1 MISVAEIV
9 RDSVQNSATG
19 QETVD
24 FGFDWECFPGSV
36 EGAVSSSVRVFVLRR
51 SATGKIVGKKNCV
64 DIEVSSPPL
73 WPPIRLFYQ
82 TRKGGVKVHAQ
93 DKQWHQNRFG
103 VDFFSVFLGNS
114 SSFGLDAVFVREC
127 DEGVMHV
134 FSSE

>member
-1 MISVAEIV
+1 MSGAAEKKWSFFHCASNFVIFFLRVAASVRDSRRHRFAVISVAEIV

-73 WPPIRLFYQ
+73 
-82 TRKGGVKVHAQ
+82 
-93 DKQWHQNRFG
+93 
-103 VDFFSVFLGNS
+103 
-114 SSFGLDAVFVREC
+114 
-127 DEGVMHV
+127 
-134 FSSE
+134 